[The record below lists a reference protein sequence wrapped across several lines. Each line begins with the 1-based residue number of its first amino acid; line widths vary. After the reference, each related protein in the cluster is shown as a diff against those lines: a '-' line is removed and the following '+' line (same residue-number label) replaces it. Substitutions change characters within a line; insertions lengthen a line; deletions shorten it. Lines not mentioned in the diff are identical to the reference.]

1 MRICCVGL
9 VSITYTSVPFYF
21 KRIIFGMYDIWQ
33 NLDFEQ
39 VGMDLNNVIYA
50 WHLAMYLIKRKLYST
65 KSTKKNTQPNIVRL
79 QYIYIFHLELIFNC
93 EVALMTLHHCI
104 NVFPFQW
111 FPLVVCLPVKS
122 LVHQSTVEES
132 KDLDYQYNIC

>member
-1 MRICCVGL
+1 
-9 VSITYTSVPFYF
+9 
-21 KRIIFGMYDIWQ
+21 MYDIWQ

-79 QYIYIFHLELIFNC
+79 QYSPKQERGTIEKSRGGGGGSQDSWVFFHFIWME
-93 EVALMTLHHCI
+93 
-104 NVFPFQW
+104 
-111 FPLVVCLPVKS
+111 KG
-122 LVHQSTVEES
+122 
-132 KDLDYQYNIC
+132 

>member
-1 MRICCVGL
+1 
-9 VSITYTSVPFYF
+9 
-21 KRIIFGMYDIWQ
+21 MYDIWQ

-79 QYIYIFHLELIFNC
+79 QYSPKQERGIIEKSGGGGGGSQDSFLSLYMNGKRIDLL
-93 EVALMTLHHCI
+93 LRS
-104 NVFPFQW
+104 
-111 FPLVVCLPVKS
+111 PLL
-122 LVHQSTVEES
+122 
-132 KDLDYQYNIC
+132 

>member
-1 MRICCVGL
+1 
-9 VSITYTSVPFYF
+9 
-21 KRIIFGMYDIWQ
+21 MYDIWQ

-79 QYIYIFHLELIFNC
+79 QYSPKQEREGVGGGSQDSFLSLYMNGKRIDLL
-93 EVALMTLHHCI
+93 LRS
-104 NVFPFQW
+104 
-111 FPLVVCLPVKS
+111 PLL
-122 LVHQSTVEES
+122 
-132 KDLDYQYNIC
+132 